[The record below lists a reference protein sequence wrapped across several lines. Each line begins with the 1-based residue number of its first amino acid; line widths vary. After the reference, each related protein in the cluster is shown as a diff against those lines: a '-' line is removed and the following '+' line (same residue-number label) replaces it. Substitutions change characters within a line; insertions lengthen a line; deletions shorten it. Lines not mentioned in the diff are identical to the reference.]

1 MRYLKKILFYLMI
14 ILTFTIS
21 FSNEENRIT
30 IYERE
35 NEPAKLKIGV
45 TKLITKEL
53 AMDFDPEKKIIYCE
67 VPEEVTE
74 NYSIYVSETLD
85 EMPSTST
92 TNGRKTI
99 NNINKYL
106 SKDVKANANFN
117 YRVVDVNDEAT
128 GEVKKYLVINCK
140 NPVTS
145 VYLYIVENGT
155 YKMKGLYRGK
165 FNALLASKE
174 SIKKEYG
181 TITFSGLHEFK
192 DEGEV
197 SNIEFSGANILVDGK
212 QANYA
217 SLNGEFPKKYNY
229 GNIDYLGKDP
239 YYKITVSNGAV
250 GYYSTD
256 LIKFDCNN
264 IKFETEVDLKDKNNV
279 NIGKLT
285 VIEDNTSDYI
295 KFKIQL
301 NDKHTEVD
309 LKISISYGVG
319 LPLTGHNYEERY
331 IDSFRLKIEK
341 KMSDILPLGTEGKVL
356 IEKEHKLYEKESI
369 LTADGEEK
377 ITLNG
382 DTPSYLESNGNFPK
396 RINFENIDFSTQ
408 TRQVE
413 ITMLYGVDVTGEEGK
428 GDVTEYKDSKTVSLK
443 RDGTF
448 GVAKFSAKT
457 GTSGEIGNV
466 DIFSDLSSD
475 YIKFRLRDWKIIGS
489 PLNLK
494 FDIKYKAGE
503 TILKQDTLTLM
514 VISQEERIPSNTSGT
529 IIIHQ
534 PKQFNG
540 YDLVIKG
547 GVLAKREQK
556 NNGAFEK
563 IPEDQAKYSGKLPKL
578 FRSNNVDD
586 MKWVV
591 NWGDESK
598 NRVLLTD
605 RFTGTTMEM
614 GRLDNGKST
623 DFDEKTG
630 GFQNRDEGGIGNS
643 FKWLPLKDQNGK
655 TVGEIFFTMDGF
667 NESIMVGLRDL
678 NLKKGDLVD
687 TTFTFEY
694 QAYLSENKWETK
706 KKDKLEIII
715 FGDDSDTQAKI
726 NVKNPIVLYDYDSH
740 LEENRKAHLLE
751 NNAKTLNGDNTYF
764 KKNTTVEGDQW
775 LDVKDIPIY
784 NWATLKRH
792 RVLIKSEDGESI
804 KYTDG
809 NGKTQSSTFIASSGE
824 VGDKEIN
831 RRRNNSIVMFSY
843 DGGRKDLNFGVSKY
857 NFKKSTINARIIHY
871 LNGNKGIESIKNYR
885 IEIPKFDGKP
895 YVSPKFNI
903 RPNEDYI
910 RYHKFDSNTGQGELT
925 IDYGTVGFKDLDIRI
940 TNRSGG
946 KGIEIRAY
954 SDVYLEQVD
963 TGYRIDGAKLF
974 FDTAVIDGKIG
985 TTGFKGQDEKET
997 FKMLKLTIP
1006 SQEQIIPKGRF
1017 KILRAVDGK
1026 SPLEVGVKVDTDNDT
1041 YFTNIAENLYLE
1053 TEDSRFIET
1062 KIIFENPEI
1071 SAINKNHWIR
1081 VDKSNSTGTLIGENN
1096 SSLWGHID
1104 GTVIDVP
1111 NSKEF
1116 PILQGKKV
1124 KLQVFSE
1131 EGNKEKLLVEDLS
1144 KINGEYEVIKS
1155 NISQD
1160 SDFILKK
1167 YNGTSYIEFSLT
1179 KGYDEAVKPES
1190 FEFFIRYLAI
1200 DDKNKEEFLFDQ
1212 RYEVIFNEKISYAG
1226 DITLK
1231 LSNPVTVWAEDENF
1245 LVLNGDSAEIG
1256 GLKPIKDNSTTEYDS
1271 LKWWEVKNGVI
1282 DSNKNKEFKVY
1293 HLNANGKEDIT
1304 KQLEGKFTDLIE
1316 ESKLKLELDK
1326 RFFEVLREKCQL
1338 SEKEFKES
1346 FEIAFG
1352 VKKIFGFTVDPK
1364 AIYRL
1369 NLEIEAFDPRYF
1381 GKILPSE
1388 LIETEQ
1394 TENKK
1399 YDKINKVGVGK
1410 EKLYSKPNVNGFRYI
1425 DLGTSYRDYLR
1436 YEGLRG
1442 GLIGIG
1448 NLIVESPI
1456 KKIVA
1461 YPNKGEIIPIN
1472 GELVFMDKAGNI
1484 TTTKE
1489 VDYIGKGLKANQLP
1503 EKYSLKFKVSE
1514 EEYSKLIS
1522 EATYNLYSNGD
1533 KNVLSISG
1541 ANKVSEKLL
1550 LEKPL
1555 SFKTEPTGLIIDP
1568 QNPVLDFGKI
1578 GLDYTGKNIEKTATT
1593 TINVTSQNSDKF
1605 TLNINA
1611 NGLKIYRVV
1620 GETEIDKGHSLDV
1633 KDLAITEIQQSVT
1646 SNEVLK
1652 NFELSGTL
1660 TVPNKK
1666 ETLLGNYEN
1675 QMIINVVLN
1684 PPEGI

>member
-45 TKLITKEL
+45 TKMITKEL
-53 AMDFDPEKKIIYCE
+53 AMDFDAEKKIIYCE

-74 NYSIYVSETLD
+74 NDSIYVSETLD
-85 EMPSTST
+85 EIPSTST

-106 SKDVKANANFN
+106 TKDVKANANFN

-140 NPVTS
+140 NPVSS

-155 YKMKGLYRGK
+155 YKMKGLYKGK
-165 FNALLASKE
+165 FTTLLASKE
-174 SIKKEYG
+174 GIKKEYG

-197 SNIEFSGANILVDGK
+197 SNIEFSGTNILVDGK
-212 QANYA
+212 QVNYV
-217 SLNGEFPKKYNY
+217 SLTGEFPKKYNY
-229 GNIDYLGKDP
+229 GNLDDKIGKFP
-239 YYKITVSNGAV
+239 FYRIIVSNGDV
-250 GYYSTD
+250 GYYTSTVKRFEWD
-256 LIKFDCNN
+256 NVQFSDN
-264 IKFETEVDLKDKNNV
+264 IALKDKNNIDV
-279 NIGKLT
+279 GVMTI
-285 VIEDNTSDYI
+285 IEDEASDYI
-295 KFKIQL
+295 KFKIKL
-301 NDKHTEVD
+301 NDKHAEVD
-309 LKISISYGVG
+309 LKISISYG
-319 LPLTGHNYEERY
+319 LSYLINEDKEYEEKY
-331 IDSFRLKIEK
+331 VDSFRLKINK
-341 KMSDILPLGTEGKVL
+341 KMSDILPLGTEGKVR

-369 LTADGEEK
+369 LTAEGEEK

-382 DTPSYLESNGNFPK
+382 DKPPYLESNGNFPK
-396 RINFENIDFSTQ
+396 RINFENVDFSTQ
-408 TRQVE
+408 KRQVE
-413 ITMLYGVDVTGEEGK
+413 ITMLYGVDVTGDERK
-428 GDVTEYKDSKTVSLK
+428 GDVTEYKDTQTVSLK

-448 GVAKFSAKT
+448 EEVGFKAKT

-494 FDIKYKAGE
+494 FDIKYKAGDK
-503 TILKQDTLTLM
+503 ILKQDTLTLM

-529 IIIHQ
+529 IVIYKADQ
-534 PKQFNG
+534 LNE
-540 YDLVIKG
+540 YDLVLKG
-547 GVLAKREQK
+547 GALAKREQDT
-556 NNGAFEK
+556 NGTFER

-578 FRSNNVDD
+578 FRSNNIDD

-591 NWGDESK
+591 NWGDETK

-605 RFTGTTMEM
+605 RFSGDTMVM
-614 GRLDNGKST
+614 GRLDDGEST

-630 GFQNRDEGGIGNS
+630 GFQNIDEGGVGNS
-643 FKWLPLKDQNGK
+643 FKWIDLMNQNGK
-655 TVGEIFFTMDGF
+655 KVGKVFFTMDGF
-667 NESIMVGLRDL
+667 NESIMVGFKDL
-678 NLKKGDLVD
+678 KLAKGDLID

-715 FGDDSDTQAKI
+715 FGDDSDTQAEI

-775 LDVKDIPIY
+775 LDVKDIPVY

-824 VGDKEIN
+824 IGDEEVN
-831 RRRNNSIVMFSY
+831 RRRNASIVMFSY

-910 RYHKFDSNTGQGELT
+910 CYHKFDSNVGQGELT
-925 IDYGTVGFKDLDIRI
+925 IDYGTVGFKDLDTRI

-946 KGIEIRAY
+946 KGIEIRVY
-954 SDVYLEQVD
+954 TDVYLEQVD

-985 TTGFKGQDEKET
+985 TTGFKGENEKET

-1006 SQEQIIPKGRF
+1006 FQEQIIPKGRF
-1017 KILRAVDGK
+1017 KILRAIDGK

-1071 SAINKNHWIR
+1071 SAVNNNHWIR
-1081 VDKSNSTGTLIGENN
+1081 VDKKNSTGTLIGENN

-1104 GTVIDVP
+1104 GTTIDVP
-1111 NSKEF
+1111 NSKDF
-1116 PILQGKKV
+1116 PILQGKKI

-1190 FEFFIRYLAI
+1190 FEFFIRYLAV

-1231 LSNPVTVWAEDENF
+1231 LSNPVTVWGENENF
-1245 LVLNGDSAEIG
+1245 LVLNGDSAEIDG
-1256 GLKPIKDNSTTEYDS
+1256 SKPIKDNSTTEYDS
-1271 LKWWEVKNGVI
+1271 LMWWEVKNGVI
-1282 DSNKNKEFKVY
+1282 DPNGNDKYKIY
-1293 HLNANGKEDIT
+1293 HLNSGGKEDIT
-1304 KQLEGKFTDLIE
+1304 RELKEKFVGLVE
-1316 ESKLKLELDK
+1316 NSELKLKLDK
-1326 RFFEVLREKCQL
+1326 EFFEVLSRRCQL

-1346 FEIAFG
+1346 FEIEFG
-1352 VKKIFGFTVDPK
+1352 SGLIFKPDPK
-1364 AIYRL
+1364 AMYRL

-1394 TENKK
+1394 PENKK
-1399 YDKINKVGVGK
+1399 YDKINKVGKGK
-1410 EKLYSKPNVNGFRYI
+1410 EKLYSKPSVNGFRYI

-1436 YEGLRG
+1436 YEGFRFLTE
-1442 GLIGIG
+1442 IG
-1448 NLIVESPI
+1448 NLIVESST

-1461 YPNKGEIIPIN
+1461 YPDKGEIIPIN

-1503 EKYSLKFKVSE
+1503 EKFSLKFKVNE

-1522 EATYNLYSNGD
+1522 EATYTLYSNGD

-1541 ANKVSEKLL
+1541 ANKISEKLL
-1550 LEKPL
+1550 LEEAL
-1555 SFKTEPTGLIIDP
+1555 SFKTESTGLIIDP
-1568 QNPVLDFGKI
+1568 QNPILDFGKI

-1611 NGLKIYRVV
+1611 NGLKIYRVI